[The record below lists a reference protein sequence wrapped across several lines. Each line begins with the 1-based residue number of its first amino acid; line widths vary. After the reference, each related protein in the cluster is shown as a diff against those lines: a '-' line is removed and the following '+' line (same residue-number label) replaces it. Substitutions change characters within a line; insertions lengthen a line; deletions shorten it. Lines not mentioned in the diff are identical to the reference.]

1 MHMKAFFQRLARRPL
16 DRSTARNS
24 VLINQLATPGL
35 GSLLA
40 GRWVAGLGQLL
51 LALAGFAMLVAWFG
65 TVMIQLYRQINGD
78 PEPKPVAWLGELGA
92 LTFLASWLWAWV
104 TSLAL
109 LRESKEA
116 PPPAAPPAAPPR
128 QPRR

>member
-1 MHMKAFFQRLARRPL
+1 MRAFFQRLARRPL

-40 GRWVAGLGQLL
+40 GRWLAGIGQLL
-51 LALAGFAMLVAWFG
+51 LALAGFAMLVGWFG

-78 PEPKPVAWLGELGA
+78 PEPKSAAWLGEGGA
-92 LTFLASWLWAWV
+92 ITFFASWLWAWV
-104 TSLAL
+104 TSLSL
-109 LRESKEA
+109 LRETKEN
-116 PPPAAPPAAPPR
+116 PGQPAPPR
-128 QPRR
+128 LPRQ